1 MIPAVTSAWTKAPA
15 ETIASTGTMT
25 SRPIP
30 VHSFGTEAVVEMT
43 TVIKQRMNARR
54 LVLYTEQVTLVD
66 FQQQICTLF
75 YFYFFLNI
83 ILFCPQQDK
92 RRRNHQKVDFP
103 TLQSADFSF

>member
-43 TVIKQRMNARR
+43 TVMKQRMNARR
-54 LVLYTEQVTLVD
+54 PVLYTEQVTLVD
-66 FQQQICTLF
+66 FQQQICTL
-75 YFYFFLNI
+75 
-83 ILFCPQQDK
+83 
-92 RRRNHQKVDFP
+92 
-103 TLQSADFSF
+103 